1 MKQINKEDILK
12 IYKEEKSFLK
22 DGIKNGKNPYHIFS
36 LSTINNDF
44 SDSRMIVLR
53 NIKFSPFKIY
63 FNIDSR
69 SPKAKQLAMKNN
81 CTALFYDSQR
91 RVQIRCKCMANIHN
105 NNSISKDIWEQT
117 ALQSR
122 KCYMGAYEP
131 SIILDSWHPNIPE
144 KYLDKD
150 PEVQDSEQGYKN
162 FSHIE
167 LTMIELDILQLHYNG
182 HIRFKVNSQDQI
194 NFISP

>member
-1 MKQINKEDILK
+1 MKQIKKEDIIK
-12 IYKEEKSFLK
+12 IYEQEKSFLK
-22 DGIKNGKNPYHIFS
+22 DGIKNGKNPYHIFT

-44 SDSRMIVLR
+44 ADSRMVVLR
-53 NIKFSPFKIY
+53 NIKLLPLKIY

-69 SPKAKQLAMKNN
+69 SPKAKQLAMKND
-81 CTALFYDSQR
+81 CTALFYDSKR
-91 RVQIRCKCMANIHN
+91 RVQIRCKCTADIHN
-105 NNSISKDIWEQT
+105 NNSISKDIWDKT
-117 ALQSR
+117 AQQSR
-122 KCYMGAYEP
+122 KCYMGPYEP
-131 SIILDSWHPNIPE
+131 SIKLDSWHPNIPE

-167 LTMIELDILQLHYNG
+167 LTIIELDILQLHYSG
-182 HIRFKVNSQDQI
+182 HIRFKVNNQDQI